1 MANILVLI
9 FLSLATSMTYAQDYG
24 NHGHVFPIIEESLI
38 EYLEQRIQSLT
49 QQQKEDISQKV
60 QDHYKK
66 TILNPHPVKNLK
78 RALTYAVHYFD
89 PKIVA
94 KQDIQDAQGRIIV
107 EKGASYSPLE
117 HVSLSEE
124 LLFFDGDDAAHIE
137 WAKSLEGS
145 TKWILVAGHP
155 LGLEKQEKRAVYFD
169 QNGLLTRKLSITAI
183 PARVSQDRLLLKIE
197 IIPLEGKGC

>member
-1 MANILVLI
+1 MATILILV
-9 FLSLATSMTYAQDYG
+9 FLNLFTSMTYAQDYG

-38 EYLEQRIQSLT
+38 EYLEKRIQSLT
-49 QQQKEDISQKV
+49 QQEREDISHKV
-60 QDHYKK
+60 QEHYKK
-66 TILNPHPVKNLK
+66 TLLNPNPVKNIK
-78 RALTYAVHYFD
+78 RALTHAVHYFD

-94 KQDIQDAQGRIIV
+94 KQDIQDAQGKIIV

-117 HVSLSEE
+117 HVSLSED

-155 LGLEKQEKRAVYFD
+155 LDLEKQENHAVYFD
-169 QNGLLTRKLSITAI
+169 QNGLLTRKLNITAI
-183 PARVSQDRLLLKIE
+183 PARVSQDGVLLKIE
-197 IIPLEGKGC
+197 AVPMEGKGC